1 METDMEE
8 FDIDVLIVGAGA
20 AGLAAAA
27 ALGHHGV
34 ATLVVEQR
42 PEPSTLPRA
51 TVISTRSMELLRAW
65 GLEDEVL
72 AGGVDADVWLWE
84 CPTLARAGEG
94 RAHAVGYPSREQA
107 AVVSPSAPGTV
118 PQDWLEAVLRRHV
131 GSLPSAR
138 LELGTRLVD
147 VDNAPDRVRATLR
160 DRTGERRTVLAR
172 YVIGADGAHSPVR
185 HLLGVEMHERGGA
198 YAGVQVV
205 FRAPLWRV
213 LGSLRYGLYV
223 VTNPAAPGV
232 FLPAGR
238 DDRWVYGPTPT
249 PEVEQPH
256 DLEPALL
263 AEAIRQGAGL
273 VDLDLSIERIG
284 PFHSPGQLAGRF
296 RAGRTFLAG
305 DAAHRVTPRGG
316 TGMNTALQ
324 SGHDLGW
331 KLAWVLQGWA
341 GPDLL
346 DTYEAERRVVAE
358 HNLARS
364 TDPNGSRRPVVDELS
379 VDLGGRIA
387 HAWMPSPAGPVSTL
401 DLLGAAWTLFTGPS
415 RDAWD
420 AAASLSATPV
430 TVRALDPVTA
440 RAVGVRGDGA
450 LLARPD
456 GVPVGVWASA
466 AGASDLHRAMA
477 SPGVIAAPDRAVA

>member
-1 METDMEE
+1 
-8 FDIDVLIVGAGA
+8 
-20 AGLAAAA
+20 
-27 ALGHHGV
+27 
-34 ATLVVEQR
+34 
-42 PEPSTLPRA
+42 
-51 TVISTRSMELLRAW
+51 
-65 GLEDEVL
+65 
-72 AGGVDADVWLWE
+72 
-84 CPTLARAGEG
+84 
-94 RAHAVGYPSREQA
+94 
-107 AVVSPSAPGTV
+107 
-118 PQDWLEAVLRRHV
+118 
-131 GSLPSAR
+131 
-138 LELGTRLVD
+138 
-147 VDNAPDRVRATLR
+147 
-160 DRTGERRTVLAR
+160 
-172 YVIGADGAHSPVR
+172 
-185 HLLGVEMHERGGA
+185 
-198 YAGVQVV
+198 V

-238 DDRWVYGPTPT
+238 GDRWVYGPNPP

-387 HAWMPSPAGPVSTL
+387 HAWMPSSAGPVSTL
-401 DLLGAAWTLFTGPS
+401 DLLGPAWTLFTGPS

-420 AAASLSATPV
+420 AAASLSAAPV

>member
-1 METDMEE
+1 
-8 FDIDVLIVGAGA
+8 
-20 AGLAAAA
+20 
-27 ALGHHGV
+27 
-34 ATLVVEQR
+34 
-42 PEPSTLPRA
+42 
-51 TVISTRSMELLRAW
+51 
-65 GLEDEVL
+65 
-72 AGGVDADVWLWE
+72 
-84 CPTLARAGEG
+84 
-94 RAHAVGYPSREQA
+94 
-107 AVVSPSAPGTV
+107 
-118 PQDWLEAVLRRHV
+118 
-131 GSLPSAR
+131 
-138 LELGTRLVD
+138 
-147 VDNAPDRVRATLR
+147 
-160 DRTGERRTVLAR
+160 
-172 YVIGADGAHSPVR
+172 
-185 HLLGVEMHERGGA
+185 
-198 YAGVQVV
+198 
-205 FRAPLWRV
+205 V

-223 VTNPAAPGV
+223 VTNPAAPGL

-238 DDRWVYGPTPT
+238 GDRWVYGPTLP
-249 PEVEQPH
+249 PGVEQPL
-256 DLEPALL
+256 DLEPAWL

-273 VDLDLSIERIG
+273 VDLEPRIERIG
-284 PFHSPGQLAGRF
+284 PFRSPGQLADRF

-324 SGHDLGW
+324 SGYDLGW
-331 KLAWVLQGWA
+331 KLAWVVQGWA

-387 HAWMPSPAGPVSTL
+387 HAWLPSASGAISTL
-401 DLLGAAWTLFTGPS
+401 DLLGPGWTLFTGPS

-420 AAASLSATPV
+420 AAASPSPAPV
-430 TVRALDPVTA
+430 TVRALDAVTA
-440 RAVGVRGDGA
+440 RAVGVHGDGA

-477 SPGVIAAPDRAVA
+477 PPALRTAPDRAVA

>member
-20 AGLAAAA
+20 AGLAVAA

-131 GSLPSAR
+131 GSLASAC

-147 VDNAPDRVRATLR
+147 IDNAPDRVRATLR

-172 YVIGADGAHSPVR
+172 YVVGADGAHSPVR

-213 LGSLRYGLYV
+213 LGSFRYGLYV

-238 DDRWVYGPTPT
+238 GDRWVYGPTPP

-273 VDLDLSIERIG
+273 VDLDLSIERVG

-387 HAWMPSPAGPVSTL
+387 HAWLPSSAGPVSTL
-401 DLLGAAWTLFTGPS
+401 DLLGPAWTLFTGPS

-420 AAASLSATPV
+420 AAASLSAAPV

-456 GVPVGVWASA
+456 GVPVGVWPSA